1 MARLMKLE
9 VLTPEKILVKREDIS
24 YVLLNTV
31 TGGVGVLANHGPMIA
46 VLGEGTLKLQDKDN
60 HVILVYVEGGFA
72 EVKDNQ
78 VVILTPRA
86 QRAEKIDVAKYQQ
99 IRDEALARLDHPDAL
114 TDVEH
119 TEKILRRAEAR
130 LRTAALVGK
139 VEPYP
144 LATHKPEKVHCSRQ
158 RGIRCG
164 LISKMAASKM
174 GQLRL
179 ELVELNERLEAATDE
194 EQIRKLRKTIQE
206 KEVYYNILADRLR
219 THTRNF

>member
-1 MARLMKLE
+1 MIMARLMKLE

-86 QRAEKIDVAKYQQ
+86 QRAEKIDVAKDPGRSPGPAGSSGCPHRCGAYGKDPAACGSPAADRSPGGEGGTLSPGQR
-99 IRDEALARLDHPDAL
+99 INR
-114 TDVEH
+114 
-119 TEKILRRAEAR
+119 KKF
-130 LRTAALVGK
+130 TAADRG
-139 VEPYP
+139 
-144 LATHKPEKVHCSRQ
+144 
-158 RGIRCG
+158 GIRCG
-164 LISKMAASKM
+164 LYQQNGCQQNGAA
-174 GQLRL
+174 
-179 ELVELNERLEAATDE
+179 AAGTGGA
-194 EQIRKLRKTIQE
+194 Q
-206 KEVYYNILADRLR
+206 
-219 THTRNF
+219 

>member
-86 QRAEKIDVAKYQQ
+86 QRAE
-99 IRDEALARLDHPDAL
+99 
-114 TDVEH
+114 
-119 TEKILRRAEAR
+119 
-130 LRTAALVGK
+130 
-139 VEPYP
+139 
-144 LATHKPEKVHCSRQ
+144 
-158 RGIRCG
+158 
-164 LISKMAASKM
+164 
-174 GQLRL
+174 
-179 ELVELNERLEAATDE
+179 
-194 EQIRKLRKTIQE
+194 
-206 KEVYYNILADRLR
+206 
-219 THTRNF
+219 

>member
-1 MARLMKLE
+1 MIMARLMKLE
-9 VLTPEKILVKREDIS
+9 VLTPEIILVKREDIS

-144 LATHKPEKVHCSRQ
+144 LGNA
-158 RGIRCG
+158 
-164 LISKMAASKM
+164 
-174 GQLRL
+174 
-179 ELVELNERLEAATDE
+179 
-194 EQIRKLRKTIQE
+194 
-206 KEVYYNILADRLR
+206 
-219 THTRNF
+219 